1 MTEPIIG
8 IIAGAGPFA
17 GLDLATKILEQTDA
31 SCDQEYLPMVSVST
45 PGEIEDRTRFLLG
58 ESEENPAYALAKNFL
73 DLQRMNA
80 KVIGMPCNTAHAAPI
95 LEVFYQEIAPHA
107 KSARYLDMIQETV
120 NFIGSQCPT
129 VKNIGSF
136 PHLEPGRQDSTR
148 NYWNRKAITP
158 WSWTNPSKRVFMRKP
173 FFTKNTGSRSR
184 PIQSRKQPVTFWSR
198 GLNPCKK

>member
-95 LEVFYQEIAPHA
+95 LEVFHQEIAPHA

-120 NFIGSQCPT
+120 N
-129 VKNIGSF
+129 
-136 PHLEPGRQDSTR
+136 
-148 NYWNRKAITP
+148 
-158 WSWTNPSKRVFMRKP
+158 
-173 FFTKNTGSRSR
+173 
-184 PIQSRKQPVTFWSR
+184 
-198 GLNPCKK
+198 

>member
-45 PGEIEDRTRFLLG
+45 PGEIEDRTRYLLG

-73 DLQRMNA
+73 DLQTMNA

-95 LEVFYQEIAPHA
+95 LEVFHQEIAP
-107 KSARYLDMIQETV
+107 R
-120 NFIGSQCPT
+120 
-129 VKNIGSF
+129 
-136 PHLEPGRQDSTR
+136 R
-148 NYWNRKAITP
+148 
-158 WSWTNPSKRVFMRKP
+158 
-173 FFTKNTGSRSR
+173 
-184 PIQSRKQPVTFWSR
+184 
-198 GLNPCKK
+198 